1 MRIWNLWNDRSG
13 NFGIMTALL
22 LVPLVGTAGLAM
34 DFANALNVRNQLF
47 AAADAAA
54 AGSLAEKSPGV
65 ASALAM
71 TSDGTVAVAQTDANT
86 LFFGQNSAALTSS
99 NVKVAISVTKTG
111 NTLNANVAFSASVP
125 TTFLHILGQNTIS
138 IAGKATAQNQTQTYM
153 DFYIL
158 IDNTPSMGVGATP
171 KDVALLESNTPDSCA
186 FACHETGANAG
197 NDYYTLAKS
206 LKGFQMRI
214 DVVREATKSL
224 TTTATTQ
231 RSSANQYRMAVYTF
245 GAAAETAGLTTISP
259 LTSDLAQVQTYTDAV
274 DLMTIPKQNYNHDAQ
289 TSFDD
294 ALTSLNTTIST
305 PGNGYTSATPQKTLF
320 FVTDGVG
327 DSIKSTGCTAPLD
340 GTRCQE
346 PIDTSFCTPLKNRG
360 VKIAILYT
368 TYLPL
373 PNNPWYMQWIDP
385 FSKQIPAKM
394 QSCASPGLYFEVSPT
409 QGISDAMN
417 ALFLRV
423 VNGSR
428 LTS

>member
-1 MRIWNLWNDRSG
+1 MRIQNLWKDRSG

-22 LVPLVGTAGLAM
+22 LVPIVGTAGMAV
-34 DFANALNVRNQLF
+34 DFANALNIRNQLY

-54 AGSLAEKSPGV
+54 VGSLAEKSAGV
-65 ASALAM
+65 TAAMGM
-71 TSDGTVAVAQTDANT
+71 TSDGTVAVAQTDANS
-86 LFFGQNSAALTSS
+86 LFFAQNSAALTSS
-99 NVKVAISVTKTG
+99 NVKVAIAVTKTG
-111 NTLNANVAFSASVP
+111 NTLQSNVSFTATVP
-125 TTFLHILGQNTIS
+125 TTFLHVIGQDTIS

-171 KDVALLESNTPDSCA
+171 TDVALMEGNTPDKCA
-186 FACHETGANAG
+186 FACHETGVNDG
-197 NDYYTLAKS
+197 KDYYTLAKR
-206 LKGFQMRI
+206 LNVKKRI
-214 DVVREATKSL
+214 DVVREATMSL
-224 TTTATTQ
+224 TSTAKTQ
-231 RSSANQYRMAVYTF
+231 RTIDNQYRMAVYTF
-245 GAAAETAGLTTISP
+245 GKSADEAWLTTISP
-259 LTSDLAQVQTYTDAV
+259 LISDMDSVQDLTSKV
-274 DLMTIPKQNYNHDAQ
+274 DLMTTVGQNYKSDAQ
-289 TSFDD
+289 TSFDT
-294 ALTSLNTTIST
+294 ALTTLNTTIPT
-305 PGNGYTSATPQKTLF
+305 PGNGYTSSSPQKTLF

-327 DSIKSTGCTAPLD
+327 DSIKPVGCTAPLD
-340 GTRCQE
+340 GNRCQE

-373 PNNPWYMQWIDP
+373 PNNDWYMRWINP
-385 FSKQIPAKM
+385 FSKQIPAKL

-417 ALFLRV
+417 ALFMRV